1 MKNSTIK
8 NICRIVTTIF
18 LLFSNS
24 IFLIA
29 QTTSNKTK
37 YTISGY
43 VKDGKTGEE
52 LIGAIVIIKEL
63 AATGVSTN
71 AYGFFS
77 ITLPAGNYTISSQFL
92 GYEAK
97 TSLLALSKNT
107 KLDFMLSEKQ
117 LKTLKKDWSKR
128 INSTSGIIY
137 KYIQDDL
144 IKSFIE
150 DLRKFSR

>member
-1 MKNSTIK
+1 MKNTTIRT
-8 NICRIVTTIF
+8 ICSLVTIIF
-18 LLFSNS
+18 LLYSNS

-52 LIGAIVIIKEL
+52 LIGAIIIIKEL

-77 ITLPAGNYTISSQFL
+77 ITLPAGNYTVSSQFL

-97 TSLLALSKNT
+97 TSQVALSQNT
-107 KLDFMLSEKQ
+107 KLDFILSEKQ
-117 LKTLKKDWSKR
+117 HNLEEIVVTEERKDENITK
-128 INSTSGIIY
+128 NQMGVE
-137 KYIQDDL
+137 KLDIQQ
-144 IKSFIE
+144 IKN
-150 DLRKFSR
+150 